1 MPIRWLFLL
10 LAFGLLSVRATSA
23 EPVQLSEVV
32 REAIDSH
39 PDINATWQDLQS
51 ARQDTKVARSGYRPT
66 VDLTARS
73 ALVRRNSGLDQSYS
87 DSEVRLTATQMLF
100 DGFFTSSEIKRLES
114 AQKVRYLELLNQVEL
129 ISLEVATA
137 FADMLLYRE
146 LLRVAEDNLRT
157 HVDVYKQIEKSAQA
171 GVARRADL
179 EQISGRLY
187 LAESNVMT
195 EQSNLHDVA
204 SRYQRLTGKRPPD
217 ELAGIDDLI
226 YADLPA
232 SVADSLMVAYQYN
245 PGFLATWYNIRSN
258 QFSIDSAQS
267 RYLPTVNLV
276 GSYGTQTRDQAGLDN
291 TITEGRVGIEV
302 NYNFYNGGADRAQ
315 IKSALALKDQ
325 ALDLRDRSCRDVRQ
339 TVQIAFNDIRNLD
352 RQLPALNEHRLSA
365 SRVRTAYLDQFKI
378 GERTLLDLLDSE
390 NEAYESGRAYT
401 EALYTQYKAV
411 LRLLAGSGK
420 LAEFLAVTRSDF
432 NVTEAIRLSGAVYDP
447 KYVCP
452 AESTDVM
459 SQETNILVRDSDG
472 DGVTDLWD
480 ECPDTPANM
489 TVDDFGCHQE
499 IEEPMAVDPFGDEMV
514 EESTPTVTEPTPLLE
529 PELRPAINAFFA
541 ENDATLSEEQ
551 KVALQPVVDFLNES
565 PSNAIQLYGHAS
577 LKGNRDYNQALSL
590 KRAQNVADWLATA
603 ITTEGLE
610 SRFSVI
616 ALGEDSPAID
626 NNTDA
631 ADQANRRVEIRF
643 INNAALSETTDME
656 R

>member
-1 MPIRWLFLL
+1 
-10 LAFGLLSVRATSA
+10 
-23 EPVQLSEVV
+23 
-32 REAIDSH
+32 
-39 PDINATWQDLQS
+39 
-51 ARQDTKVARSGYRPT
+51 
-66 VDLTARS
+66 
-73 ALVRRNSGLDQSYS
+73 
-87 DSEVRLTATQMLF
+87 
-100 DGFFTSSEIKRLES
+100 
-114 AQKVRYLELLNQVEL
+114 
-129 ISLEVATA
+129 
-137 FADMLLYRE
+137 
-146 LLRVAEDNLRT
+146 
-157 HVDVYKQIEKSAQA
+157 
-171 GVARRADL
+171 
-179 EQISGRLY
+179 
-187 LAESNVMT
+187 
-195 EQSNLHDVA
+195 
-204 SRYQRLTGKRPPD
+204 
-217 ELAGIDDLI
+217 
-226 YADLPA
+226 
-232 SVADSLMVAYQYN
+232 
-245 PGFLATWYNIRSN
+245 
-258 QFSIDSAQS
+258 
-267 RYLPTVNLV
+267 
-276 GSYGTQTRDQAGLDN
+276 
-291 TITEGRVGIEV
+291 
-302 NYNFYNGGADRAQ
+302 
-315 IKSALALKDQ
+315 
-325 ALDLRDRSCRDVRQ
+325 
-339 TVQIAFNDIRNLD
+339 
-352 RQLPALNEHRLSA
+352 
-365 SRVRTAYLDQFKI
+365 
-378 GERTLLDLLDSE
+378 
-390 NEAYESGRAYT
+390 
-401 EALYTQYKAV
+401 
-411 LRLLAGSGK
+411 
-420 LAEFLAVTRSDF
+420 
-432 NVTEAIRLSGAVYDP
+432 
-447 KYVCP
+447 
-452 AESTDVM
+452 M